1 MNFELLG
8 KVEGLI
14 EDAIEDGGKDGA
26 VEIDLICR
34 DGFELNSKLGLAENF
49 EAGIEDGSEVCL
61 GDEGFPESICVFCD
75 VLGILLG
82 LLDRRELVSQDGI
95 RQDGMLF
102 EARDGFIVEIK
113 FLFWMLGSEEG
124 IFRDEKAF
132 GASKE
137 RPTRGSGNDKRS
149 GMDVELAKTVLG
161 S

>member
-1 MNFELLG
+1 MNSELG

-34 DGFELNSKLGLAENF
+34 DGFVELNSKLGLAENF
-49 EAGIEDGSEVCL
+49 ETGIEDGSEVCL

-82 LLDRRELVSQDGI
+82 LVDRRELVSQDDI
-95 RQDGMLF
+95 KQDGMLF
-102 EARDGFIVEIK
+102 EARDGSIVEIK

-132 GASKE
+132 GASIE
-137 RPTRGSGNDKRS
+137 
-149 GMDVELAKTVLG
+149 
-161 S
+161 